1 MPVRTRVHQS
11 EKSIIGANVPE
22 WGRGGVSKRGGN
34 CKKVIPKGRG
44 MPKGGGDSKVI
55 GMLGFFQLYP
65 IVGLHF
71 SSTEYNKVRVK

>member
-1 MPVRTRVHQS
+1 MGKGGCFNQ
-11 EKSIIGANVPE
+11 KG
-22 WGRGGVSKRGGN
+22 GGVIAKR
-34 CKKVIPKGRG
+34 VIPKGRG

-71 SSTEYNKVRVK
+71 SSTY

>member
-1 MPVRTRVHQS
+1 MLLNG
-11 EKSIIGANVPE
+11 E
-22 WGRGGVSKRGGN
+22 GGCLNKKRGVIA
-34 CKKVIPKGRG
+34 KKVIPKGRG

-71 SSTEYNKVRVK
+71 SSTYIK